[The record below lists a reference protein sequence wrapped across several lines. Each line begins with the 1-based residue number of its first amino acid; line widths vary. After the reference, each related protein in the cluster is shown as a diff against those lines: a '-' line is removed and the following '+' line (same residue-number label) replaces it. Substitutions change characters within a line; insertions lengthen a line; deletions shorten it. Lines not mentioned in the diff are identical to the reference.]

1 MGHPF
6 EQRRQ
11 ADVPATPDEVW
22 AAIASGPGIDSWFM
36 GRSAVQPGADGTVRT
51 VFGEYA
57 PELGVTAWDPARR
70 FAYRSDEAADGR
82 FIAYEFLIE
91 GRAGGSTVL
100 RAVTSGF
107 LPGDDW
113 ADEFEAMTL
122 GGELYFR
129 TLVEYLTHFA
139 GRFAAPVT
147 AFGPPGT
154 TWTRDRALLCRALG
168 LPEDAKPGDPAWFTT
183 DEAAGPADGVVYVA
197 NAHTIG
203 IRTPDALYRFLR
215 GFGKPALAAH
225 HLFAEDADPAQ
236 AERAWAGL
244 AAPHARLTRRKE
256 RKEGNPMDTVRSAD
270 GTPIAFTKAGQGPPL
285 ILVDGALCS
294 RSFGP
299 MPKLA
304 TLLAPHF
311 TVYTY
316 DRRGRGA
323 SGDTLPYAAAREVDD
338 LEALTVLGRQ
348 RRRNGAR
355 ARHVVRLRAR
365 PRGGQVHPRD
375 REAGGIRAAVHRG
388 RHQVPDTR

>member
-129 TLVEYLTHFA
+129 TLVEYLTPRPPPLAPFT

-168 LPEDAKPGDPAWFTT
+168 LAEDAKPGDPARFTT
-183 DEAAGPADGVVYVA
+183 DEAAEPTDGVVYVA
-197 NAHTIG
+197 NAHAIG

-236 AERAWAGL
+236 AERAWASWLRRTL
-244 AAPHARLTRRKE
+244 A
-256 RKEGNPMDTVRSAD
+256 
-270 GTPIAFTKAGQGPPL
+270 
-285 ILVDGALCS
+285 
-294 RSFGP
+294 
-299 MPKLA
+299 
-304 TLLAPHF
+304 
-311 TVYTY
+311 
-316 DRRGRGA
+316 
-323 SGDTLPYAAAREVDD
+323 
-338 LEALTVLGRQ
+338 
-348 RRRNGAR
+348 
-355 ARHVVRLRAR
+355 
-365 PRGGQVHPRD
+365 
-375 REAGGIRAAVHRG
+375 
-388 RHQVPDTR
+388 

>member
-6 EQRRQ
+6 EQHRQ

-36 GRSAVQPGADGTVRT
+36 GRSAVRPGIDGTVRT

-70 FAYRSDEAADGR
+70 FAYRSGEAADGR

-100 RAVTSGF
+100 RTVTSGF

-129 TLVEYLTHFA
+129 TLVEYLTPRPPPLA
-139 GRFAAPVT
+139 PVTGRFAAPVT
-147 AFGPPGT
+147 AFGPPGP

-168 LPEDAKPGDPAWFTT
+168 LPEDAKPGDPARFTT
-183 DEAAGPADGVVYVA
+183 EEAAGPADGVVYFA

-203 IRTPDALYRFLR
+203 IRTQDALYRFLR

-225 HLFAEDADPAQ
+225 HLFADDADPAQ
-236 AERAWAGL
+236 AERAWEGWL
-244 AAPHARLTRRKE
+244 RR
-256 RKEGNPMDTVRSAD
+256 
-270 GTPIAFTKAGQGPPL
+270 
-285 ILVDGALCS
+285 
-294 RSFGP
+294 
-299 MPKLA
+299 
-304 TLLAPHF
+304 TL
-311 TVYTY
+311 
-316 DRRGRGA
+316 G
-323 SGDTLPYAAAREVDD
+323 
-338 LEALTVLGRQ
+338 
-348 RRRNGAR
+348 
-355 ARHVVRLRAR
+355 
-365 PRGGQVHPRD
+365 
-375 REAGGIRAAVHRG
+375 
-388 RHQVPDTR
+388 